1 MTAIPQEIL
10 NYIEIVEQEKYR
22 TCNEQ
27 KLLVAFIRR
36 IFETEKLF
44 YNEIQIE
51 KYLSYQKYFPFAL
64 FEWEV
69 FLFVLHNCIFKSDG
83 TPRFSD
89 LFALMGRGGGK
100 NGYLSFEDFCLITET
115 NGVAYYDIDICA
127 NSEK

>member
-36 IFETEKLF
+36 IFEKEKLF

-51 KYLSYQKYFPFAL
+51 ILKLS
-64 FEWEV
+64 E
-69 FLFVLHNCIFKSDG
+69 I
-83 TPRFSD
+83 
-89 LFALMGRGGGK
+89 
-100 NGYLSFEDFCLITET
+100 LSVCTL
-115 NGVAYYDIDICA
+115 
-127 NSEK
+127 